1 MLESLAAQA
10 HAGVRAWRLAASA
23 PVCEARAHVAYAC
36 KCAGVGTNGRGGG
49 GETNNYRTRRG
60 GRTYKEQ
67 LEQLELA
74 YWLARRARSFTE
86 TKHSAQTARA
96 HTHMRHDGM
105 QGLVAST
112 HRAQRLAEVACCILH
127 VACCHVVNMRLRMN
141 ISDMYKA
148 SMPRAR
154 ATKLHHVIQTPPRDQ
169 ASLHAY
175 AAPRRLGAQQ
185 AQLELK
191 WL

>member
-1 MLESLAAQA
+1 MLESFAAQA
-10 HAGVRAWRLAASA
+10 HAGVRAWRLPPAP

-86 TKHSAQTARA
+86 KKHSAQTARA

-112 HRAQRLAEVACCILH
+112 PSTASSRSCMHFAF
-127 VACCHVVNMRLRMN
+127 ACCHVVNMRLRMN

>member
-1 MLESLAAQA
+1 MLESFAAQA
-10 HAGVRAWRLAASA
+10 HAGVRAWRLPPAP

-86 TKHSAQTARA
+86 KKHSAQTARA

-112 HRAQRLAEVACCILH
+112 PSTASSRSCMLHFACCMLSCCQHALANEYLGH
-127 VACCHVVNMRLRMN
+127 VQGINAESTR
-141 ISDMYKA
+141 D
-148 SMPRAR
+148 
-154 ATKLHHVIQTPPRDQ
+154 QTPPRDPN
-169 ASLHAY
+169 SNT
-175 AAPRRLGAQQ
+175 
-185 AQLELK
+185 
-191 WL
+191 